1 MSMIVR
7 ARKNIAT
14 SPNGDFLN
22 LEIITRILLLVLK
35 ISFHYTYAILHDP
48 KYREKYAI
56 DLKRHFPRLPFKE
69 DFSKWTEWG
78 KQLMDLHI
86 DFESAE
92 PYSLDKKENKF
103 RGDHPKPKLKSYVEE
118 GIIVLDEGTTLVG
131 VPKQAWDYKLG
142 NRSAID
148 WVLDQYKEKKIKDPT
163 VASKFNTYRFRDYK
177 EQVIDLLERVVRVSV
192 GTVRVTQSM
201 IENKNAK

>member
-1 MSMIVR
+1 MSMIVM
-7 ARKNIAT
+7 ARKGHSNIT
-14 SPNGDFLN
+14 QWG
-22 LEIITRILLLVLK
+22 LEKFRNHYNDPSIDAEDI
-35 ISFHYTYAILHDP
+35 FYYTYAILHDA

-69 DFSKWTEWG
+69 DFSKWVEWG

-148 WVLDQYKEKKIKDPT
+148 WVLGSIQGE
-163 VASKFNTYRFRDYK
+163 
-177 EQVIDLLERVVRVSV
+177 
-192 GTVRVTQSM
+192 
-201 IENKNAK
+201 EN